1 MIKQKK
7 LLAYVL
13 PMALFLALLAVNSA
27 LKSAGDSFWLRSAEY
42 WIYPL
47 QALVCGL
54 LLLWFRREYSLR
66 PPVHWI
72 FGLGT
77 GLLVFVLW
85 ITPQSFL
92 GFSARLDGFN
102 PEQFAGQP
110 ALHGVTVALRF
121 LRLAVVVP
129 FVEEIFWR
137 GFLLRF
143 LMNEDFERVAFGAFS
158 WFSFVVVTLAFG
170 FSHNRPDW
178 PAALLT
184 GALYNIVAYRSK
196 SLSTCILTHAV
207 TNLVLGLWIMKT
219 GQWGFW

>member
-1 MIKQKK
+1 MIKQKE

-13 PMALFLALLAVNSA
+13 PMALFLALLALNAA
-27 LKSAGDSFWLRSAEY
+27 LKGAGDSFWLRSAEY

-47 QALVCGL
+47 QTLVCGL

-66 PPVHWI
+66 PPARWI
-72 FGLGT
+72 FGLVM

-85 ITPQSFL
+85 IAPQSFL

-129 FVEEIFWR
+129 LVEEIFWR

-158 WFSFVVVTLAFG
+158 WISFVVVTLAFA

-184 GALYNIVAYRSK
+184 GALYNVVAYRSK

-207 TNLVLGLWIMKT
+207 TNLLLGFWIMKT